1 MVVKLG
7 LLHEG
12 KMKLMVSKKGVP
24 RRIFG
29 PERDKIREVWR
40 KMDIEELCYWK

>member
-7 LLHEG
+7 LLDQG
-12 KMKLMVSKKGVP
+12 KRKLRVSMKGVP

-29 PERDKIREVWR
+29 SERNEMREGWR
-40 KMDIEELCYWK
+40 KMDIEELRNWN